1 MPGVSRFARA
11 ANERNV
17 RIADNPDEALLREA
31 GTAGTG
37 EPPAMAVMNRTSEGF
52 CLADVGSSQRGPVP
66 AKMKTD
72 RIAVH

>member
-1 MPGVSRFARA
+1 
-11 ANERNV
+11 
-17 RIADNPDEALLREA
+17 
-31 GTAGTG
+31 
-37 EPPAMAVMNRTSEGF
+37 MAVMNRTSEGF